1 MDLVRDQGSQ
11 ILSHSAAGDSLQTRT
26 RVIMYLQDP
35 AMMVQHKTWAVFVLY
50 NVVSNYKQEQDEV
63 VVGQHLP

>member
-1 MDLVRDQGSQ
+1 
-11 ILSHSAAGDSLQTRT
+11 
-26 RVIMYLQDP
+26 MYLQDP